1 MLSIVMLINRS
12 GSMVLPFLGVY
23 MTDQLEFSIKESGI
37 VLSFYGVGSV
47 IGSWLGGYFTDK
59 FGEYRVQSTSLFLS
73 APLFLLIPIFTSVEG
88 MALIILLQSIISETF
103 RPANSVAI
111 TKYARP
117 ENLTRAFSLNR
128 MAINLGFSIGPA
140 LGGILSSFSYELLFI
155 TNAVGAIMAG
165 IFYVR
170 FFRKIHKIYQK
181 RNKEKKITNEAIQ
194 KELSPYKDFPFL
206 VYCLLCAIFSVCF
219 FQFFNTIPI
228 FYKEVAHLDQ
238 KSIGYILGYSG
249 FIIVVLEMLVVNF
262 ADKYLT
268 IAKTLLYGILMCS
281 VAYAMLAINHHI
293 SLILL
298 SISILSVG
306 EILVLPFMSTI
317 TALRSGKTNQGAY
330 MGLNGMTFS
339 ISFIITPL
347 LGTSVASDLGFNT
360 LWIGSGVVLAIAAI
374 GMYFVVNWLLPGKVK
389 TAH

>member
-1 MLSIVMLINRS
+1 M
-12 GSMVLPFLGVY
+12 
-23 MTDQLEFSIKESGI
+23 E
-37 VLSFYGVGSV
+37 
-47 IGSWLGGYFTDK
+47 
-59 FGEYRVQSTSLFLS
+59 
-73 APLFLLIPIFTSVEG
+73 
-88 MALIILLQSIISETF
+88 
-103 RPANSVAI
+103 
-111 TKYARP
+111 
-117 ENLTRAFSLNR
+117 
-128 MAINLGFSIGPA
+128 
-140 LGGILSSFSYELLFI
+140 
-155 TNAVGAIMAG
+155 
-165 IFYVR
+165 
-170 FFRKIHKIYQK
+170 
-181 RNKEKKITNEAIQ
+181 

-317 TALRSGKTNQGAY
+317 TALRWENQSGCLYGAKWYDVLYFIYYYTLTGNQC
-330 MGLNGMTFS
+330 S
-339 ISFIITPL
+339 
-347 LGTSVASDLGFNT
+347 
-360 LWIGSGVVLAIAAI
+360 
-374 GMYFVVNWLLPGKVK
+374 K
-389 TAH
+389 